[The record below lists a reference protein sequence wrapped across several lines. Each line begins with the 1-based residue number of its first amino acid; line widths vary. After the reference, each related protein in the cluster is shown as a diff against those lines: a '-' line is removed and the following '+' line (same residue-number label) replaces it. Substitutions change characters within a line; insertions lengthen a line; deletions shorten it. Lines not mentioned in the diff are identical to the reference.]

1 MPACSV
7 HQQATVIAHCH
18 RLAFVARPLRACA
31 TSHLPRSAT
40 TPAGVNPATS
50 CSTAAAA
57 AVSSATPFP
66 AR

>member
-7 HQQATVIAHCH
+7 HQQATVSAHCH
-18 RLAFVARPLRACA
+18 RLAFVARPLRTRA
-31 TSHLPRSAT
+31 TSQFPRSAT
-40 TPAGVNPATS
+40 TSAGVNPATS

-57 AVSSATPFP
+57 AASLGTPSL